1 MARAPMLVDVRLPQW
16 GMEMRE
22 GKVVFWLRSVGDS
35 VNEDDDLAE
44 VETDK
49 VVETVIAPCSGNLT
63 EIRVDAG
70 QTVPVGSV
78 LAVINEVD

>member
-70 QTVPVGSV
+70 QTVPVGRC
-78 LAVINEVD
+78 

>member
-22 GKVVFWLRSVGDS
+22 GKVVSWLRSVGDS